1 MIDKLHR
8 TQDVCWCLSVQIA
21 KIREDVDYYIASCCE
36 SDFEEN
42 EELYE
47 ELHLDEASAALG
59 SRLAAMNHDND
70 DHSSDVSSEAPSIQ
84 NSTESV
90 SPSPSIAAH
99 SKVVYQLVDLFVR
112 MTYNCLTA
120 FCPRLP
126 GWAGTRK
133 VKSNLD
139 FTDARD
145 SEWQRHQLGHMQ
157 VCTWLQAGN
166 DASTPPVKFFTG
178 RIPVLP
184 PNQRCE
190 STDGKLFVKM
200 GDS

>member
-1 MIDKLHR
+1 
-8 TQDVCWCLSVQIA
+8 VQIA

-112 MTYNCLTA
+112 MTYNCFVPDYLVEPVPERLKAIWILLTQETVSGSDVSWA
-120 FCPRLP
+120 ICKSAP
-126 GWAGTRK
+126 GSRQHPTCQVFYRP
-133 VKSNLD
+133 
-139 FTDARD
+139 D
-145 SEWQRHQLGHMQ
+145 SSSAAQPT
-157 VCTWLQAGN
+157 V
-166 DASTPPVKFFTG
+166 
-178 RIPVLP
+178 
-184 PNQRCE
+184 
-190 STDGKLFVKM
+190 
-200 GDS
+200 